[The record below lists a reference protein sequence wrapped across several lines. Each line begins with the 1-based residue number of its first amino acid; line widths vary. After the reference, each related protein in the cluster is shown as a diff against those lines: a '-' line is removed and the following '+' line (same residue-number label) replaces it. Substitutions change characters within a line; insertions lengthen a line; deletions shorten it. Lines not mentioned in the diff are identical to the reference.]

1 MALSSVIKGYFSQ
14 SPIVQQASATLM
26 NYILAFLACFSPVWT
41 FLFIKTPDSKMAKID
56 TTVEAMESVIPNP
69 FSDQPV
75 ENGPTNTK
83 RHGYN
88 VTKHRQTFSI

>member
-1 MALSSVIKGYFSQ
+1 MALYSGTKRYFSQ
-14 SPIVQQASATLM
+14 SPIVQKASATLR
-26 NYILAFLACFSPVWT
+26 NYILAFLACFSPVWN

-69 FSDQPV
+69 FSDQP